1 MDYSSALRQLRAEMD
16 VSQQQLAELLKVSFI
31 SVNRWENGKHEPTV
45 IAKERLKKL
54 FKQYNITLEEKQN
67 G

>member
-45 IAKERLKKL
+45 IVKERLKKL